1 MGERTEDVVAGI
13 LREMREYA
21 DSVMACGTPSASVSF
36 KLRDFHRRLVEA
48 VEADRELAGKRL
60 SDAIEIA
67 DNMKKTLQKALN
79 ALCYSAAMAS
89 H

>member
-1 MGERTEDVVAGI
+1 MDVVAGI

-48 VEADRELAGKRL
+48 VEAEREQRVDKQEGK
-60 SDAIEIA
+60 
-67 DNMKKTLQKALN
+67 
-79 ALCYSAAMAS
+79 
-89 H
+89 